1 MESFQT
7 VFDMYGVFIGCYK
20 EQLYLELLDFLA
32 YIESAESCQSGQ
44 QETAAANISLYTK
57 PIGKCTKALRKHK
70 TLVAHSSYIA
80 IDVLLRRTLLQCHE
94 DFEDAFAFYDE
105 RRAPKQI
112 SHDVYTQGHGH
123 LYRKRNQQLLVGK

>member
-32 YIESAESCQSGQ
+32 YRESARNSS
-44 QETAAANISLYTK
+44 ASISLYTRR
-57 PIGKCTKALRKHK
+57 IGKCTKALRKHK

-94 DFEDAFAFYDE
+94 NFEDAFAFYDE
-105 RRAPKQI
+105 RRAPQRI
-112 SHDVYTQGHGH
+112 SHDVYTQGHRH
-123 LYRKRNQQLLVGK
+123 LYRKRDQQLLVGI

>member
-1 MESFQT
+1 MS
-7 VFDMYGVFIGCYK
+7 
-20 EQLYLELLDFLA
+20 LELLDFLA

-44 QETAAANISLYTK
+44 QETAAASISLCTRR
-57 PIGKCTKALRKHK
+57 IGKCTKALRKHK

-105 RRAPKQI
+105 RRLAMMYN
-112 SHDVYTQGHGH
+112 YTQGHRH
-123 LYRKRNQQLLVGK
+123 LYRKRDQQLLVGK